1 MNYVKL
7 HDFLFD
13 MNYNLH
19 KLLSYEIMYNYNLK
33 QSGAIYEFLGFLKC
47 IELNND
53 FSIYGIHD
61 FCFVPIWISR
71 NYLDIYSFLY

>member
-33 QSGAIYEFLGFLKC
+33 TIRGNLRVSRFSQIYRVKQ
-47 IELNND
+47 
-53 FSIYGIHD
+53 
-61 FCFVPIWISR
+61 
-71 NYLDIYSFLY
+71 